1 MAGDAAR
8 RTLPGVNRPYEQ
20 EHPMPTYLI
29 EREIPGASKL
39 TDDELRGITQKS
51 NAAVEDLQR
60 PYTWCHSYVAG
71 DKIYCV
77 HQAESAE
84 VILEHARG
92 GGFPA
97 NLVAEVSAV
106 FDSNGPRALPV

>member
-1 MAGDAAR
+1 
-8 RTLPGVNRPYEQ
+8 
-20 EHPMPTYLI
+20 MPTYLI
-29 EREIPGASKL
+29 ERQIPGASEL

-51 NAAVEDLQR
+51 NEVVEGLACD
-60 PYTWCHSYVAG
+60 YTWRHSYVAG

-77 HQAESAE
+77 HEADSAE
-84 VILEHARG
+84 DVMEHANR

-106 FDSNGPRALPV
+106 FGATGPRGMPA

>member
-1 MAGDAAR
+1 
-8 RTLPGVNRPYEQ
+8 
-20 EHPMPTYLI
+20 MPIYLI
-29 EREIPGASKL
+29 EREIPGASEL

-51 NAAVEDLQR
+51 NDVVAGLSC
-60 PYTWCHSYVAG
+60 PYTWRHSYVAG

-77 HQAESAE
+77 HEAESAE
-84 VILEHARG
+84 DVLEHARC

-106 FDSNGPRALPV
+106 FGAEGTRELPV